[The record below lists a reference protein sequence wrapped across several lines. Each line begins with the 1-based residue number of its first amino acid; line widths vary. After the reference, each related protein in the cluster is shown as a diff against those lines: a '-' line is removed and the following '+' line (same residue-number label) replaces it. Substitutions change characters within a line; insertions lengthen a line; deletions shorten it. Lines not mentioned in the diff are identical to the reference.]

1 MKRKSL
7 IVLVALAMVLAF
19 TMPAMAA
26 QVFVDGQKLDVSTTV
41 ESGTTLVPLRAIFQA
56 LGATVNWDGSTQTV
70 TANKAQTTVKL
81 QIGSPTAYKNGQP
94 VSLQVPG
101 KIIQGSTMVPLRF
114 VSESLGAN
122 VHWDGTTRTITITS
136 SSETIKPEPQ
146 PLPQPKPLPTPEPA
160 PVTGTSSISGSVM
173 TIPVKSPIRTWL
185 SIPLR
190 GFLPGSFSFH
200 GVGVTTVPVFSAA
213 SRTNCVVVK
222 SPSATLSFRKSYSS
236 PSRVTELLAPPARH
250 L

>member
-1 MKRKSL
+1 MSEKWQLRLLLNKKEALFMKRKSL

-160 PVTGTSSISGSVM
+160 PVTGKININTASLDELQQIIHIGKDRAEEIIRLRPFSSLDALTRITG
-173 TIPVKSPIRTWL
+173 I
-185 SIPLR
+185 
-190 GFLPGSFSFH
+190 G
-200 GVGVTTVPVFSAA
+200 
-213 SRTNCVVVK
+213 
-222 SPSATLSFRKSYSS
+222 
-236 PSRVTELLAPPARH
+236 PARVADIKTEGIAYVD
-250 L
+250 